1 MPFYSNLASE
11 KNTIFEEIS
20 IMTASDVTIYQ
31 LEDGKTEIQV
41 KLENDT
47 VWLSQKQ
54 MAELF
59 DKDPDSIGLHL
70 KNVYESRELE
80 EAATTE
86 EFSVVQKEGHR
97 NVKRK
102 IKFYNLDAIISVGYR
117 VNSKRGVLF
126 RIWATQIL
134 KDYLVNGFALNEKRL
149 AQQNQQLNEL
159 QKSVKILSKV
169 LESSD
174 LTRDESIG
182 LLTIISDYSYAL
194 DILDQYDYQT
204 LQVSGISEKEIYKLT
219 YDEAI
224 RQIHYVKEKF
234 PTSDLFGRQKDESF
248 KSSISTIYQTF
259 DGVDLY
265 PSIEEKAAYLLYF
278 VTKNHSFTDGNKRI
292 AAFLFLYFLER
303 NGMLYKANK
312 LKRIADNALVAL
324 TLMIA
329 VSKPEEK
336 EIMIKVI
343 INLINRRN

>member
-182 LLTIISDYSYAL
+182 LLTIISDL
-194 DILDQYDYQT
+194 I
-204 LQVSGISEKEIYKLT
+204 
-219 YDEAI
+219 
-224 RQIHYVKEKF
+224 
-234 PTSDLFGRQKDESF
+234 
-248 KSSISTIYQTF
+248 
-259 DGVDLY
+259 
-265 PSIEEKAAYLLYF
+265 
-278 VTKNHSFTDGNKRI
+278 NKR
-292 AAFLFLYFLER
+292 
-303 NGMLYKANK
+303 N
-312 LKRIADNALVAL
+312 
-324 TLMIA
+324 
-329 VSKPEEK
+329 
-336 EIMIKVI
+336 
-343 INLINRRN
+343 